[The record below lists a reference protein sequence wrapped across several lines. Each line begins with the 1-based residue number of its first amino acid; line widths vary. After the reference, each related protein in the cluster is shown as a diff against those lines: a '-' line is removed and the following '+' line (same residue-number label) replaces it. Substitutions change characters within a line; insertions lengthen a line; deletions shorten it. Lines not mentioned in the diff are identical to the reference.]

1 MNSKNIK
8 VQYLK
13 LGAKAAKFTPIWK
26 IMRPNL
32 PHMYRMLLIYVEEKD
47 ITYVQFKS
55 RLEEIMNKL
64 WFILV

>member
-26 IMRPNL
+26 IMRPSL
-32 PHMYRMLLIYVEEKD
+32 RHMLLIYVEERD
-47 ITYVQFKS
+47 ITYIYHVQFKS

>member
-26 IMRPNL
+26 IMCPSLR
-32 PHMYRMLLIYVEEKD
+32 HMLLIYVEERD

-64 WFILV
+64 

>member
-26 IMRPNL
+26 IMRPSL
-32 PHMYRMLLIYVEEKD
+32 RHMLLIYVEERD

-64 WFILV
+64 WFILA

>member
-1 MNSKNIK
+1 
-8 VQYLK
+8 
-13 LGAKAAKFTPIWK
+13 
-26 IMRPNL
+26 MRPNL
-32 PHMYRMLLIYVEEKD
+32 PHMYRMLLIYVEERD

>member
-1 MNSKNIK
+1 
-8 VQYLK
+8 
-13 LGAKAAKFTPIWK
+13 
-26 IMRPNL
+26 MRPSL
-32 PHMYRMLLIYVEEKD
+32 RHMLLIYVEERD